1 MAITNIEKKLDMI
14 EKKVID
20 LERRLEREVKW
31 KEIQIEKNADR
42 QIDIYLF
49 VTLTK
54 LIQFVESVHTHV
66 LAQNTT

>member
-66 LAQNTT
+66 LAQNTA